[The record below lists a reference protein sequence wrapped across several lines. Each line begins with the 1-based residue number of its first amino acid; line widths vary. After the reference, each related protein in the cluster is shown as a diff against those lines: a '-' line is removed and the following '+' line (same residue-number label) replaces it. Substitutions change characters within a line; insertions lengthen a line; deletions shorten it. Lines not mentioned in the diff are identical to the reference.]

1 MFFVVQS
8 CVVRVS
14 IKKTKIDTFNAIE
27 TKWDK
32 GLVKCLEICI
42 QKDKD
47 ESISEGLEKGEHI
60 MLRLLCDSSKK
71 TAEIFLKMGLSIE
84 QVGNST
90 GLTIEEVKSLL

>member
-8 CVVRVS
+8 CVVQVS

-32 GLVKCLEICI
+32 ELIKCLEICI

-47 ESISEGLEKGEHI
+47 ESISEVLEKWKHNAKI
-60 MLRLLCDSSKK
+60 VL
-71 TAEIFLKMGLSIE
+71 
-84 QVGNST
+84 
-90 GLTIEEVKSLL
+90 